1 VVAQSVEGEEQ
12 EYLIFKN
19 VKLGEGGFGVVKK
32 ALNAKEKTRE
42 LAVKIVPYGG
52 DPVKRKKI
60 EREINIIRVL
70 PPHPNLVRVIPVKCF
85 SENNFYIF
93 MEMCREGTL
102 ADWLAQ
108 PGLLEEAKIFDA
120 FWQLMSGYRILW

>member
-1 VVAQSVEGEEQ
+1 MEGEEQ

-32 ALNAKEKTRE
+32 ALNTKDKTRE

-52 DPVKRKKI
+52 DPIKRKKI
-60 EREINIIRVL
+60 EKEVNIIRAL
-70 PPHPNLVRVIPVKCF
+70 PDHPNLVRFIPVKCF

-93 MEMCREGTL
+93 MEKYDETL
-102 ADWLAQ
+102 QDWINQ
-108 PGLLEEAKIFDA
+108 PGQLE
-120 FWQLMSGYRILW
+120 